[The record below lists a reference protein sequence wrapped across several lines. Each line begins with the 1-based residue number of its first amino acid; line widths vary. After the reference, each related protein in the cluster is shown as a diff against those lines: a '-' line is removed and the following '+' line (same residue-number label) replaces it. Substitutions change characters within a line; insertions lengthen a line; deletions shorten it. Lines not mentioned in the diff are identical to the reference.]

1 MADKKKI
8 LIADDFQL
16 LREDLTEL
24 INNQRDMEVVGTA
37 SSGKEN
43 VNLARNTE
51 YDLILMDIEMETM
64 NAGILATQEIRE
76 ADPEAG
82 IIFLTAHE
90 TREMIV
96 TAMGPAGPLGY
107 IMLSLHSDAELMVV
121 SYPEYM

>member
-37 SSGKEN
+37 SSGKEI

-76 ADPEAG
+76 ADP
-82 IIFLTAHE
+82 
-90 TREMIV
+90 
-96 TAMGPAGPLGY
+96 
-107 IMLSLHSDAELMVV
+107 V
-121 SYPEYM
+121 SYTHLTLPTTPYV

>member
-37 SSGKEN
+37 SSGKEI

-76 ADPEAG
+76 ADPYP
-82 IIFLTAHE
+82 LCSQ
-90 TREMIV
+90 RESNYV
-96 TAMGPAGPLGY
+96 K
-107 IMLSLHSDAELMVV
+107 
-121 SYPEYM
+121 

>member
-37 SSGKEN
+37 SSGKEI

-64 NAGILATQEIRE
+64 NAGILATQEIRKYGRLTRK
-76 ADPEAG
+76 PES
-82 IIFLTAHE
+82 FF
-90 TREMIV
+90 
-96 TAMGPAGPLGY
+96 
-107 IMLSLHSDAELMVV
+107 
-121 SYPEYM
+121 